1 MDDEKR
7 ETSETSIPIPDE
19 NGVNAELSPAAMEDA
34 RKEMKNTLEHIV
46 DDIAQNFSFVHELAN
61 TMGPALENFARMVQ
75 ELSATMRPI
84 VEAVQQAKA
93 SFAKAIADFQ
103 TPTVNEERKHK
114 LIASYKKWGEYGW
127 TLCPNAP
134 FNYFDE
140 LPESIGAANNIMV
153 PLCSRREMEQLFD
166 ALRSQRI
173 KKEDLDAAILCY
185 NNRQY
190 KGCALILFGII
201 DAKLIRKQK
210 RGETYRPSGSKAVKR
225 LREQFE
231 GGDNEKKL
239 FIMLLCVNL
248 FSCLET
254 LFANANNFKI
264 EPATINRNFVSHGM
278 TCRPVRQRDC
288 IQLFLAL
295 YNLMLFFKFTL

>member
-7 ETSETSIPIPDE
+7 EISIPVPDE
-19 NGVNAELSPAAMEDA
+19 NGVDAELSPAAMEDA
-34 RKEMKNTLEHIV
+34 RTEMKNTLEHIV
-46 DDIAQNFSFVHELAN
+46 GGIAQSFSIAHELAEAIR
-61 TMGPALENFARMVQ
+61 PALENFARMAQ
-75 ELSATMRPI
+75 EVSAAMKPI
-84 VEAVQQAKA
+84 VEAVQQATA
-93 SFAKAIADFQ
+93 SFVKAIADFQ
-103 TPTVNEERKHK
+103 IPTITEERKQE

-134 FNYFDE
+134 FNCFDE
-140 LPESIGAANNIMV
+140 LPASLETANAIV
-153 PLCSRREMEQLFD
+153 TPLCSKHEMEQLFEE
-166 ALRSQRI
+166 LRGQRI

-190 KGCALILFGII
+190 KACALILFGII

-210 RGETYRPSGSKAVKR
+210 RGEKWRPSGSTAAKR

-231 GGDNEKKL
+231 GGDNEKML
-239 FIMLLCVNL
+239 FTMLLCVNL
-248 FSCLET
+248 FTCLET
-254 LFANANNFKI
+254 LFANAHDFKV

-278 TCRPVRQRDC
+278 TRRPVRQRDC

-295 YNLMLFFKFTL
+295 YNLMLFFEFTS

>member
-7 ETSETSIPIPDE
+7 EISIPIPDE
-19 NGVNAELSPAAMEDA
+19 NGVTAKLSSAAMEDG
-34 RKEMKNTLEHIV
+34 RTEMKNTMEHIV
-46 DDIAQNFSFVHELAN
+46 GNIVQNFRFVHELA
-61 TMGPALENFARMVQ
+61 TTIGPALENFARRVR
-75 ELSATMRPI
+75 ELSVAMKPI
-84 VEAVQQAKA
+84 VEAVQQAAA
-93 SFAKAIADFQ
+93 SFAKAIVDFQ
-103 TPTVNEERKHK
+103 IPTVTEERKQE

-134 FNYFDE
+134 FDYFDK
-140 LPESIGAANNIMV
+140 LPASIGAANTMMM
-153 PLCSRREMEQLFD
+153 PLCSKREMEQLFD
-166 ALRSQRI
+166 ELRSQRI

-210 RGETYRPSGSKAVKR
+210 RGEKYRPSGSRAVKR

-254 LFANANNFKI
+254 LFANADDFKI

-295 YNLMLFFKFTL
+295 YNLMLFFKFTS

>member
-7 ETSETSIPIPDE
+7 EIRFPLPNE
-19 NGVNAELSPAAMEDA
+19 NGTDVEFSPAAMEDA
-34 RKEMKNTLEHIV
+34 RTEMKNTLEHIV
-46 DDIAQNFSFVHELAN
+46 GGIAQSFSIAHELAEAIR
-61 TMGPALENFARMVQ
+61 PALENFARMAQ
-75 ELSATMRPI
+75 EVSAAMKPI
-84 VEAVQQAKA
+84 VEAVQQATA

-103 TPTVNEERKHK
+103 IPTITEERKQE

-134 FNYFDE
+134 FDCFDE
-140 LPESIGAANNIMV
+140 LPASIEAANATMT
-153 PLCSRREMEQLFD
+153 PLCSKHEMEQLFEE
-166 ALRSQRI
+166 LRGQRI

-190 KGCALILFGII
+190 KACALILFGII

-210 RGETYRPSGSKAVKR
+210 RSEKWRPSGSAAAKR

-231 GGDNEKKL
+231 GGDNEKML
-239 FIMLLCVNL
+239 FTMLLCVNL
-248 FSCLET
+248 FTCLET
-254 LFANANNFKI
+254 LFANAHDFKV
-264 EPATINRNFVSHGM
+264 EPSTINRNFVSHGM
-278 TCRPVRQRDC
+278 THRPVRQRDC

-295 YNLMLFFKFTL
+295 YNLMLFFEFTS

>member
-7 ETSETSIPIPDE
+7 EISIPIPDE
-19 NGVNAELSPAAMEDA
+19 NGVTAKLSPAAMEDG
-34 RKEMKNTLEHIV
+34 RTEMKNTMEHIV
-46 DDIAQNFSFVHELAN
+46 GNIVQNFRFVHELA
-61 TMGPALENFARMVQ
+61 TTIGPALENFARRVR
-75 ELSATMRPI
+75 ELSVAMKPI
-84 VEAVQQAKA
+84 VEAVQQAAA
-93 SFAKAIADFQ
+93 SFAKAIVDFQ
-103 TPTVNEERKHK
+103 IPTVTEERKQE

-134 FNYFDE
+134 FDYFDK
-140 LPESIGAANNIMV
+140 LPASIGAANTMMM
-153 PLCSRREMEQLFD
+153 PLCSKREMEQLFD
-166 ALRSQRI
+166 ELRSQRI

-210 RGETYRPSGSKAVKR
+210 RGEKYRPSGSRAVKR

-254 LFANANNFKI
+254 LFANADDFKI

-295 YNLMLFFKFTL
+295 YNLMLFFKFTS

>member
-7 ETSETSIPIPDE
+7 EIRFPLPDE
-19 NGVNAELSPAAMEDA
+19 DGTDTEFSPAAMEEA
-34 RKEMKNTLEHIV
+34 RAKMKSNLEHIV
-46 DDIAQNFSFVHELAN
+46 GGIAQSFSIAHELAEAIR
-61 TMGPALENFARMVQ
+61 PALENFARMAQ
-75 ELSATMRPI
+75 EVSAAMRPI
-84 VEAVQQAKA
+84 VEAVQQATA

-103 TPTVNEERKHK
+103 IPTITEERKQE

-134 FNYFDE
+134 FDCFDE
-140 LPESIGAANNIMV
+140 LPASIEAANATMT
-153 PLCSRREMEQLFD
+153 PLCSKREMEQLFEE
-166 ALRSQRI
+166 LRGQRI

-190 KGCALILFGII
+190 KACALILFGII

-210 RGETYRPSGSKAVKR
+210 RGEKWRPSGSVAAKR

-231 GGDNEKKL
+231 GGDNEKML
-239 FIMLLCVNL
+239 FTMLLCVNL
-248 FSCLET
+248 FTCLET
-254 LFANANNFKI
+254 LFANAHDFKV
-264 EPATINRNFVSHGM
+264 EPVTINRNFVSHGM
-278 TCRPVRQRDC
+278 TRRPVRQRDC

-295 YNLMLFFKFTL
+295 YNLMMFFEFTS

>member
-1 MDDEKR
+1 
-7 ETSETSIPIPDE
+7 
-19 NGVNAELSPAAMEDA
+19 MEEA
-34 RKEMKNTLEHIV
+34 RAKMKSNLEHIV
-46 DDIAQNFSFVHELAN
+46 GGIAQSFSIAHELAEAIR
-61 TMGPALENFARMVQ
+61 PALENFARMAQ
-75 ELSATMRPI
+75 EVSAAMKPI
-84 VEAVQQAKA
+84 VEAVQQATA

-103 TPTVNEERKHK
+103 IPTITEERKQE

-134 FNYFDE
+134 FDCFDD
-140 LPESIGAANNIMV
+140 LPASIEAANATMT
-153 PLCSRREMEQLFD
+153 PLCSKHEMEQLFEE
-166 ALRSQRI
+166 LHGQRI

-190 KGCALILFGII
+190 KACALILFGII

-210 RGETYRPSGSKAVKR
+210 RGERYRPSGSKAAKR

-231 GGDNEKKL
+231 GGDNEKML
-239 FIMLLCVNL
+239 FTMLLCVNL
-248 FSCLET
+248 FTCLET
-254 LFANANNFKI
+254 LFANADDFKV

-278 TCRPVRQRDC
+278 TRRPVRQRDC

-295 YNLMLFFKFTL
+295 YNLMLFFEFTS

>member
-7 ETSETSIPIPDE
+7 AIHFPIPEESD
-19 NGVNAELSPAAMEDA
+19 ADIELSAVSMKDA
-34 RKEMKNTLEHIV
+34 RAKIKGNLDQIASG
-46 DDIAQNFSFVHELAN
+46 IAQSFSVAHELAN
-61 TMGPALENFARMVQ
+61 TIRPALESFAKMAQ
-75 ELSATMRPI
+75 ELAVTMRPI
-84 VEAVQQAKA
+84 VEAVQQAAA
-93 SFAKAIADFQ
+93 SFAKVIADFQ
-103 TPTVNEERKHK
+103 IPSISEERKQE

-134 FNYFDE
+134 FDCFDE
-140 LPESIGAANNIMV
+140 FPASIEVANATMT
-153 PLCSRREMEQLFD
+153 PLCSKREMEQLFEE
-166 ALRSQRI
+166 LRGQRI

-190 KGCALILFGII
+190 KACALILFGII

-210 RGETYRPSGSKAVKR
+210 RGEKWRPSGSAAAKR

-231 GGDNEKKL
+231 GSDNEKML
-239 FIMLLCVNL
+239 FTMLLCVNL
-248 FSCLET
+248 FTCLET
-254 LFANANNFKI
+254 LFANAHDFKV

-278 TCRPVRQRDC
+278 TRRPVRQRDC

-295 YNLMLFFKFTL
+295 YNLMAFFDFTS

>member
-7 ETSETSIPIPDE
+7 EIRFPLPDE
-19 NGVNAELSPAAMEDA
+19 DGTDTELSDASMEAARDT
-34 RKEMKNTLEHIV
+34 MKSDLKHIV
-46 DDIAQNFSFVHELAN
+46 DGIAQSFSFARELAN
-61 TMGPALENFARMVQ
+61 TIRPALENFAKMAQ
-75 ELSATMRPI
+75 ELSAVIKPI
-84 VEAVQQAKA
+84 VEAVQQASA

-103 TPTVNEERKHK
+103 IPTITEERKQE

-127 TLCPNAP
+127 TLCPDAP
-134 FNYFDE
+134 FDCFDE
-140 LPESIGAANNIMV
+140 LPVSIEAANAVMM
-153 PLCSRREMEQLFD
+153 PLCSKHEMQQLFD
-166 ALRSQRI
+166 ELRGQRI

-190 KGCALILFGII
+190 KACALILFGII

-210 RGETYRPSGSKAVKR
+210 RGEKYRPSGSKAAKR

-231 GGDNEKKL
+231 GADNEKLL
-239 FIMLLCVNL
+239 FTMLLCVNL
-248 FSCLET
+248 FTCLET
-254 LFANANNFKI
+254 LFANADDFKV

-278 TCRPVRQRDC
+278 TRRPVRQRDC

-295 YNLMLFFKFTL
+295 YNLMLFFEFAS

>member
-7 ETSETSIPIPDE
+7 EIQFPLPNEDGRDTEH
-19 NGVNAELSPAAMEDA
+19 SPATIEEA
-34 RKEMKNTLEHIV
+34 RTKMKSNLEHIV
-46 DDIAQNFSFVHELAN
+46 GGIAQSFSFAHELAN
-61 TMGPALENFARMVQ
+61 TMRPALENFARMAQ
-75 ELSATMRPI
+75 ELSAAMKPI
-84 VEAVQQAKA
+84 VEAVQQATA
-93 SFAKAIADFQ
+93 SFTKAIADFQ
-103 TPTVNEERKHK
+103 LPTITEERKQE

-127 TLCPNAP
+127 TLCPDAP
-134 FNYFDE
+134 FDCFNE
-140 LPESIGAANNIMV
+140 LPASIEAANAVMM
-153 PLCSRREMEQLFD
+153 PLCSKREMEQLFD
-166 ALRSQRI
+166 ELHSQRI
-173 KKEDLDAAILCY
+173 KKEDLNAAILCY

-190 KGCALILFGII
+190 KACALILFGII

-210 RGETYRPSGSKAVKR
+210 RGEKYRPSGSKAAKR

-239 FIMLLCVNL
+239 FTMLLCVNL

-254 LFANANNFKI
+254 LFANADDFKV

-278 TCRPVRQRDC
+278 TRRPVRQRDC

-295 YNLMLFFKFTL
+295 YNLMLFFEFAP